1 MSLSER
7 PERDFSL
14 SAMTSYIVLIA
25 VVAGFIA
32 LHIVAGNIVL
42 PGTKSTP
49 AAAAPLVL
57 SGD

>member
-7 PERDFSL
+7 PERNFSF
-14 SAMTSYIVLIA
+14 SAVTGYLALIA
-25 VVAGFIA
+25 IVAGFLA
-32 LHIVAGNIVL
+32 LHIVASNIVL

-49 AAAAPLVL
+49 AAAAPLML